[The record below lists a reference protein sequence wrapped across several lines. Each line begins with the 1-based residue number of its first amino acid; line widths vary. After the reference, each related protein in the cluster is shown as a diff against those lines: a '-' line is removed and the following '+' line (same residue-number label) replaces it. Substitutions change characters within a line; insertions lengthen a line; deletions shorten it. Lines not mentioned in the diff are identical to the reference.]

1 MLENELELGAAS
13 QEKNSGRS
21 VILQL
26 HGSFEAFGVVFDYLS
41 RTDPFTRF
49 QVGHFASII
58 RQQLK
63 MGHHLVAM
71 DGKTVAGYVGW
82 ILTSKEIG
90 DRWQKDLGK
99 LTPVA
104 EGKADSAALTVVASR
119 DRSMLL
125 RLIRGARTLNPG
137 KRVYFKREYDDAGK
151 STRKAS
157 VGNVVRPSAGINLKQ
172 TSRG

>member
-1 MLENELELGAAS
+1 MPENDLIHSAGNQAKHS
-13 QEKNSGRS
+13 NRP

-49 QVGHFASII
+49 QVGHFSSIV

-63 MGHHLVAM
+63 TGHHLVAM
-71 DGKTVAGYVGW
+71 DGKTIVGYVGW
-82 ILTSKEIG
+82 MLTKKEIG
-90 DRWQKDLGK
+90 DRWQNANGK

-104 EGKADSAALTVVASR
+104 EGKADSAALTVVASEN
-119 DRSMLL
+119 RSILL

-137 KRVYFKREYDDAGK
+137 KRVYFKREYDDEGK
-151 STRKAS
+151 SARKSS
-157 VGNVVRPSAGINLKQ
+157 VANVTQKPAVLES
-172 TSRG
+172 T

>member
-1 MLENELELGAAS
+1 MIVESELEHGAAN
-13 QEKNSGRS
+13 QAKNSRRP

-49 QVGHFASII
+49 QVGHFSSII

-71 DGKTVAGYVGW
+71 DGKTVVGYVGW
-82 ILTSKEIG
+82 ILTTKEIG
-90 DRWQKDLGK
+90 DRWQKDHGR

-104 EGKADSAALTVVASR
+104 EGEADSAALTVVASR
-119 DRSMLL
+119 DRSILL
-125 RLIRGARTLNPG
+125 RLVRGARTLNPG
-137 KRVYFKREYDDAGK
+137 RRVYFKREYEDEGK

-157 VGNVVRPSAGINLKQ
+157 VENVTRPAAFES
-172 TSRG
+172 T